1 MQIHDGMPVINI
13 LNFLREQYG
22 ISVIGKIKAKV
33 GRSSGQAP
41 AVSSKK
47 RRTRPVE
54 INGQMKISELQWM
67 LSENLKSPAILN
79 SDAIMSIPPNW
90 NLTQFV
96 KRSNLLCDGKARD
109 KKQLLLSLITCA
121 DTFADVDWIIRIA
134 KKSRVTYLDNDEKMA
149 LFHAIQNS
157 LDFFSEDQK
166 IKFFDSLV
174 QMPSQ

>member
-1 MQIHDGMPVINI
+1 MQIHDGTPVINI

-33 GRSSGQAP
+33 GRLSGQPA

-47 RRTRPVE
+47 RRTRLVE

-67 LSENLKSPAILN
+67 LSENFKSPVIFN
-79 SDAIMSIPPNW
+79 SDAIVSIPPNW
-90 NLTQFV
+90 NFTQFV
-96 KRSNLLCDGKARD
+96 KRSNLLCDGKARN
-109 KKQLLLSLITCA
+109 KKQLLLSMITCA

-149 LFHAIQNS
+149 LFRAIHNN
-157 LDFFSEDQK
+157 LHFFSEDQK